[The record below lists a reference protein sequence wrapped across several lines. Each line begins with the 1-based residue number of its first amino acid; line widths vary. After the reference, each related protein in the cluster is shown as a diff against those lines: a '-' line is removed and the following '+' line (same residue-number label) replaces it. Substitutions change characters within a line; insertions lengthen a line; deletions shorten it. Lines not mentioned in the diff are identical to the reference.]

1 MTFRPSVTTAVALP
15 RGTSALCGSHSE
27 QVDAPLAEA
36 AAKRDSAVCSSWLEV
51 FNFLTSS

>member
-27 QVDAPLAEA
+27 QVDAPLAEVSCQT
-36 AAKRDSAVCSSWLEV
+36 R
-51 FNFLTSS
+51 